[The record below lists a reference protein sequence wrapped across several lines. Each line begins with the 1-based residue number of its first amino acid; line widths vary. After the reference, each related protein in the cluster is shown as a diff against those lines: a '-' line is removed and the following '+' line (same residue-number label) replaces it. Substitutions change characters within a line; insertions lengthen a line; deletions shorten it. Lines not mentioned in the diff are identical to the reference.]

1 MNLEDWFLAQE
12 LLSRERTIFQPDVAG
27 ANKTREKVISKL
39 QGVEDLLLTAA
50 IDRLERHEEIED
62 VVVGVG
68 GRNIDVSFI
77 YPKDIDGPRSSVPE
91 AINFEL
97 ASTAALGAV
106 ALRDGTWAPENGE
119 PMSAV
124 MITMHVRGWG
134 RTRIV
139 PYEIQKDSSVVIH
152 EAIIQ
157 QFADESLV
165 WVFASS

>member
-12 LLSRERTIFQPDVAG
+12 LLSRERTIFRPDVAG
-27 ANKTREKVISKL
+27 ANEIREKVISKMR
-39 QGVEDLLLTAA
+39 GVEDLLLTAA
-50 IDRLERHEEIED
+50 VDRLKDNKEIED

-68 GRNIDVSFI
+68 GKNIDVSFI
-77 YPKDIDGPRSSVPE
+77 YPKDIGGPRSAVPE

-106 ALRDGTWAPENGE
+106 VLRDGVWAPEGGE
-119 PMSAV
+119 PMPAL

-139 PYEIQKDSSVVIH
+139 PYEIKEDSSVVTHTPIL
-152 EAIIQ
+152 Q
-157 QFADESLV
+157 SFADESLV
-165 WVFASS
+165 WLFSGS